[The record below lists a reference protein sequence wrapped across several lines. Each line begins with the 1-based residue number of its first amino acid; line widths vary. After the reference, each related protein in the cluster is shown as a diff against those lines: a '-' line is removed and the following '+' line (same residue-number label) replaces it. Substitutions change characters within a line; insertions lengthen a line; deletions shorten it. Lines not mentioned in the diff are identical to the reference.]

1 MESRSCPTLHSP
13 QSPHHLDTSPRYT
26 QKPLSSPKWTALG
39 LSRGLGSVSNSSY
52 SIDITSLGG
61 TLPPQRVYATPIL
74 TVYQFS
80 NFCTQ
85 TLRRPPLTRRT
96 ASALICIFCC
106 LHSSCFSTKDFLC
119 KATFFPPHHMSSPSK
134 STKSNIFHIIFTIFQ
149 TLCSSSNKHFQ
160 VPGQIFSVELSCQ
173 RI

>member
-13 QSPHHLDTSPRYT
+13 QSPHHLDTSPRHT

-39 LSRGLGSVSNSSY
+39 LSRCLGSVSNSPY
-52 SIDITSLGG
+52 SIGTTSLGG
-61 TLPPQRVYATPIL
+61 TLPPSTSLRHSHIDCVPIL
-74 TVYQFS
+74 QFLHP
-80 NFCTQ
+80 T
-85 TLRRPPLTRRT
+85 RPTSSSDSSHRL
-96 ASALICIFCC
+96 ALICIFFC

-134 STKSNIFHIIFTIFQ
+134 STKFSIFHIIFTIFQ

-160 VPGQIFSVELSCQ
+160 VPVQIFSVELSCQ